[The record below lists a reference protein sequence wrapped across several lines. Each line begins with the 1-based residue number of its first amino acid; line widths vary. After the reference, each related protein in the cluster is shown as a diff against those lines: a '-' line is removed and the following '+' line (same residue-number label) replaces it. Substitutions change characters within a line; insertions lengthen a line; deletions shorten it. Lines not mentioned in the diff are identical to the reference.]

1 MKYKAQVIYKGIE
14 VNAKIGTEHN
24 TIQVPGDVEINIEGE
39 CSPVESFMYFRAINQ
54 LVKLGTK

>member
-14 VNAKIGTEHN
+14 VNTKIGKENN
-24 TIQVPGDVEINIEGE
+24 TVQVPGDVVINVEGE
-39 CSPVESFMYFRAINQ
+39 CSPIESFMYFRAINQ